1 MAAAGV
7 ATTTAQPC
15 QRVPARER
23 VFFEFPYVCP
33 EPVLANVFR
42 KTYKDSQFLYESG
55 EKNIVLPSSST
66 GTAK

>member
-42 KTYKDSQFLYESG
+42 KTYRDPQFLYEKWG
-55 EKNIVLPSSST
+55 KEYCLT
-66 GTAK
+66 